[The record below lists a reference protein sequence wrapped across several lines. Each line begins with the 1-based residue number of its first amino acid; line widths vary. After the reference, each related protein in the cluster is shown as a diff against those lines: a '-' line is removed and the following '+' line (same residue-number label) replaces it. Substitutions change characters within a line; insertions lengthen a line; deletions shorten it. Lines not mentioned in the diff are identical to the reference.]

1 MANYDKVIWEVL
13 LEAGRAGIS
22 VQKLAR
28 HVYNACNTLFQPVD
42 YAQVHGYVSQ
52 FLLRH
57 SKDPT
62 SMVFRADTRGI
73 YRLNPEN
80 QESRQLMLQFESGKN
95 AVEEE
100 KKSPIDLS
108 LPLF

>member
-1 MANYDKVIWEVL
+1 MNYDKVIWQVL
-13 LEAGRAGIS
+13 LEAGRSGIS

-28 HVYNACNTLFQPVD
+28 HVYNASNSLFHPVD

-57 SKDPT
+57 SKDPS
-62 SMVFRADTRGI
+62 SMISRADLRGI
-73 YRLNPEN
+73 YKLNPEN
-80 QESRQLMLQFESGKN
+80 QESHQLMLQFENEKR
-95 AVEEE
+95 AAEE
-100 KKSPIDLS
+100 PQNPPVDLS